1 MIDTAALRIKI
12 LKQAMSGNLSEQ
24 KKEDGEAVPKG
35 IVISD
40 SSTDENAYVIPSS
53 WRWVRVKDVVA
64 KDVGGGTPS
73 KVVPEYWDNGDIS
86 WATVK
91 DFSNS
96 ENGYINETI
105 DHITQ
110 EGLENSSANMVD
122 EEAIVVCMRMALG
135 KIVRVS
141 KPMAINQDLRALW
154 LKKFVEQDYFVYFYK
169 TLKVEGRGTTV
180 AGIKKDELMNYA
192 FPVPPVKEQRRII
205 EKVNSIFN
213 LLDIIDAMQQ
223 QYSADLEILK
233 SKIIDAG
240 IQGKL
245 TEQLPEDGT
254 AEELL
259 EQIAKEKK
267 QLIKEKKIKAT
278 KALPEITE
286 DEIPFEIPDN
296 WKWVRIQEL
305 IEKDLGGGTPSKAV
319 PEYWDNGNIPWASVK
334 DFSAAEGGYL
344 VDTIDHITQE
354 GLENSSANLADE
366 KSIVICMRMGLGKIA
381 RVAKPMAI
389 NQDLRA
395 IWLNKAVLE
404 DYFVLF
410 YSTLR
415 IEGRGMTVAG
425 IRKDELMSMVFPL
438 PPISEQKRIVEK
450 IQQVMSSIYC

>member
-1 MIDTAALRIKI
+1 M
-12 LKQAMSGNLSEQ
+12 
-24 KKEDGEAVPKG
+24 
-35 IVISD
+35 
-40 SSTDENAYVIPSS
+40 
-53 WRWVRVKDVVA
+53 
-64 KDVGGGTPS
+64 
-73 KVVPEYWDNGDIS
+73 PEYWDNGDIS

-296 WKWVRIQEL
+296 WKWVSIQEL